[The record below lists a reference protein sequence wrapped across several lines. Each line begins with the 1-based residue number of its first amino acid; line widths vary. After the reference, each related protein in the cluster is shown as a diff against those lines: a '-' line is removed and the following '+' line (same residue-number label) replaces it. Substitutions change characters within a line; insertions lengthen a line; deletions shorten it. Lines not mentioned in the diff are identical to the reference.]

1 MSLQT
6 AVEHLTTGWKE
17 VLLAY
22 PEWDTLESEYKKKVE
37 TFDDFMKIYPP
48 MENIFRCFNYFE
60 PRDTKVVLL
69 GQDPYHGEG
78 QAIGLCFGVEEEMK
92 NPPSLRNIEKELLA
106 DVGVKLTSSTLENW
120 AKQGVLLLNASL
132 CVLHKS
138 PGSCMK
144 MWKPFT
150 AYILDYLNKK
160 TKKVVFVAWGAFAYG
175 RLEGIDTEKHTLLVS
190 SHPSPLSANRSY
202 KQHPSFIGSHPF
214 SRIHSH
220 LEKIKW

>member
-6 AVEHLTTGWKE
+6 EVKSLTTGWKE

-22 PEWDTLESEYKKKVE
+22 PGWAVLEDEYKKKVD
-37 TFDDFMKIYPP
+37 TFDGHMKIYPSKKD
-48 MENIFRCFNYFE
+48 IFRCFNYFE
-60 PRDTKVVLL
+60 PGETKVVLL

-78 QAIGLCFGVEEEMK
+78 QAIGLCFGVNDKMK
-92 NPPSLRNIEKELLA
+92 NPPSLRNIEKELFA
-106 DVGVKLTSSTLENW
+106 DVGAKLTSSTLENW

-138 PGSCMK
+138 PSSCMK

-150 AYILDYLNKK
+150 EYIIHYLNGDA
-160 TKKVVFVAWGAFAYG
+160 KKVVFMAWGAFAYG
-175 RLEGIDTEKHTLLVS
+175 RLENIDQTKHILLVS

-202 KQHPSFIGSHPF
+202 KHYPSFIGSRPF

>member
-6 AVEHLTTGWKE
+6 EVKRLTTGWKE

-22 PEWDTLESEYKKKVE
+22 PGWAALEDEYKKKVD
-37 TFDDFMKIYPP
+37 TFDGHMKIYPSKK
-48 MENIFRCFNYFE
+48 NIFRCFNYFE
-60 PRDTKVVLL
+60 PGETKVVLL
-69 GQDPYHGEG
+69 GQDPYHSEG
-78 QAIGLCFGVEEEMK
+78 QAIGLCFGVNDEMK

-106 DVGVKLTSSTLENW
+106 DVGTKLTSSTLENW

-138 PGSCMK
+138 PSSCMK
-144 MWKPFT
+144 MWKAFT
-150 AYILDYLNKK
+150 EYIIHYLNGEA
-160 TKKVVFVAWGAFAYG
+160 KKVVFVAWGAFAYG
-175 RLEGIDTEKHTLLVS
+175 RLENIDQTKHILLVS

-202 KQHPSFIGSHPF
+202 KQYPSFIGSRPF
-214 SRIHSH
+214 SRINSY